1 MSETGLE
8 RAQRLAEE
16 GYEAFKS
23 GDSERSRELNLESL
37 EVARETG
44 DPAAVVGALAG
55 LMRVGLRER
64 DFAAV
69 ERLAAEAEEAA
80 AGDAALRRLPLHMQA
95 EAARMAGA
103 LERAR
108 GLYDESIALNRGLGN
123 EPMVA
128 VEQGNKAWVEIAAG
142 DADAAEELVRA
153 GLAGTEDD
161 DAYGLAFGLLGLARI
176 ALVRGDPNGVTALG
190 ASATLLE
197 RAGLVW
203 DPAEEPEFHATVA
216 LGQSVARDRFDDL
229 FAKGDGADA
238 RSF

>member
-8 RAQRLAEE
+8 RAERLAEAAH
-16 GYEAFKS
+16 EAFKS
-23 GDSERSRELNLESL
+23 GDAARSRELNLQSL
-37 EVARETG
+37 ELARDAD
-44 DPAAVVGALAG
+44 DPTAVVRALAG

-69 ERLAAEAEEAA
+69 ERLAAESEEAA
-80 AGDAALRRLPLHMQA
+80 AGDAALGRLPLHMRA
-95 EAARMAGA
+95 EAARMAGD

-108 GLYDESIALNRGLGN
+108 GLYDESIALNRALGN
-123 EPMVA
+123 DAMVA

-153 GLAGTEDD
+153 GLTGTEHD
-161 DAYGLAFGLLGLARI
+161 DAYGLAFGLLSLARI
-176 ALVRGDPNGVTALG
+176 ALMRGDPSGVTALG
-190 ASATLLE
+190 ASITLLE

-216 LGQSVARDRFDDL
+216 LGR
-229 FAKGDGADA
+229 
-238 RSF
+238 